1 VVASLQQGEAWL
13 APGGSIG
20 VDANQPHL
28 RLASARRDL
37 HRAAGVAAVPD
48 GDEAWGA
55 RVTPLAGSSV
65 ATRRGISLGPAVRER
80 QPGLLVVAVPESRLA
95 ALERRLAT
103 VDRWA
108 TLKEYAAQR
117 PQPPTGSEA

>member
-1 VVASLQQGEAWL
+1 
-13 APGGSIG
+13 
-20 VDANQPHL
+20 
-28 RLASARRDL
+28 
-37 HRAAGVAAVPD
+37 
-48 GDEAWGA
+48 
-55 RVTPLAGSSV
+55 VTPLAGSSV